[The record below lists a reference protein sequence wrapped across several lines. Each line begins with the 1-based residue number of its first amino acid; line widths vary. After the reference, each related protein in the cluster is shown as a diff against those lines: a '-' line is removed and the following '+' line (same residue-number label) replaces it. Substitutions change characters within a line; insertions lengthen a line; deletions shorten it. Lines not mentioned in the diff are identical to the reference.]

1 MDCVKERMMTSTRL
15 TGLLT
20 LGAVTLAASLA
31 SAQGP
36 APFDTG
42 YGHLN
47 LGVQAGSHD
56 VNQGTSFPLYDEAAR
71 IQTSGSGGGGVLFDI
86 GGGVRV
92 WRQLYAGLSFTRGSN
107 TEDASLTASVPHP
120 SRFDEFRTL
129 SGTTPGLKHTEQALH
144 LQAMWRIPITTK
156 FDVSVGGGPT
166 FFSVKQDLVSGITVA
181 EVGNPTT
188 GVNLTGVT
196 LERDSDSTVGFNL
209 GADGT
214 YLLTERFG
222 VGGFLRFAGGS
233 VDLETGGNAV
243 GLDVGGFQIGVGGRV
258 RF

>member
-1 MDCVKERMMTSTRL
+1 MMTSTRL
-15 TGLLT
+15 AGLLT
-20 LGAVTLAASLA
+20 FGALILAASLA

-36 APFDTG
+36 APFEFG
-42 YGHLN
+42 YAHLN
-47 LGVQAGSHD
+47 LGVQASSHD
-56 VNQGTSFPLYDEAAR
+56 VNQDIGFPLYLETAR
-71 IQTSGSGGGGVLFDI
+71 IQTGGSGGGGVLFDI

-92 WRQLYAGLSFTRGSN
+92 WRQLYGGLSFTRGSN

-120 SRFDEFRTL
+120 RAFDQFRTV
-129 SGTTPGLKHTEQALH
+129 SGTATGLTHTEQALH

-156 FDVSVGGGPT
+156 FDISIGGGPT
-166 FFSVKQDLVSGITVA
+166 FYSVKQDLVSGITIA
-181 EVGNPTT
+181 EIGDPTT

-196 LERDSDSTVGFNL
+196 KERDSASTVGYNL

-222 VGGFLRFAGGS
+222 VGGFLRFTGGS
-233 VDLETGGNAV
+233 VDLETGGNTV
-243 GLDVGGFQIGVGGRV
+243 GIDVGGFQIGVGGRV